1 MRTHHDPS
9 TRLVEALSTRLVE
22 ALSADDASVRL
33 RAALESGTAAE
44 SGTVTALVDRCAV
57 EPDFFV
63 RDMLTWALC
72 RLPAGV
78 TVPRLLDEL
87 GSDVSQARS
96 QALHTLSKIGDPVAW
111 PKVSGMLHDEHDEVA
126 RSAWRAAV
134 ALVPPGSESGL
145 AAALGVELGRGDH
158 DLQLSLGRALA
169 ALDEAAAPVLH
180 AAMNS
185 SDPRVRAH
193 AEATERIRVDPDSA
207 FVLSVESAKRV
218 AALGADEIRE

>member
-1 MRTHHDPS
+1 MRTHHDPPPAS
-9 TRLVEALSTRLVE
+9 SSPVHPPRRGPVRRRR
-22 ALSADDASVRL
+22 SVRL

-145 AAALGVELGRGDH
+145 AAAPRRRTG
-158 DLQLSLGRALA
+158 A
-169 ALDEAAAPVLH
+169 ATTTC
-180 AAMNS
+180 N
-185 SDPRVRAH
+185 
-193 AEATERIRVDPDSA
+193 
-207 FVLSVESAKRV
+207 
-218 AALGADEIRE
+218 

>member
-9 TRLVEALSTRLVE
+9 TRLVEALS
-22 ALSADDASVRL
+22 AADASVRL
-33 RAALESGTAAE
+33 RAALESGTAADP
-44 SGTVTALVDRCAV
+44 GMVTALVDRCAV

-72 RLPAGV
+72 RLPAET
-78 TVPRLLDEL
+78 TVPHLLAEL
-87 GSDVSQARS
+87 DSDVAQARS

-111 PKVSGMLHDEHDEVA
+111 PKVAATLHDKHDEVA
-126 RSAWRAAV
+126 RSAWRAAI

-145 AAALGVELGRGDH
+145 AAALGAELGRGDH

-169 ALDEAAAPVLH
+169 ALDEAAVPVLR
-180 AAMNS
+180 AATS
-185 SDPRVRAH
+185 SPDPRVRAH

-218 AALGADEIRE
+218 AALGADAVRE